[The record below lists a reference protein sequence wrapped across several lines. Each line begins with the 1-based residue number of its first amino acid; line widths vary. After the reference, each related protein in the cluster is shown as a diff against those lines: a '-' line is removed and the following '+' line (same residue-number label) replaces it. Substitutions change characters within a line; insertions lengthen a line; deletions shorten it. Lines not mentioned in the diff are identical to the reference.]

1 MDFRELTYITAV
13 AEEHSVTEAAKRLYI
28 SQPSLS
34 YIISK
39 VEQDLGV
46 KLFDRKTNPLSLTYA
61 GEVYVERAK
70 EILRIR
76 DNMRREL
83 TDIGH
88 GRKGR
93 INLGIPNERAG
104 YMLARVMPEYRKQYP
119 NIEIRL
125 EESRSA
131 EIIRNL
137 MSDKIGFCVLP
148 GDKSD
153 LPPGLCVDRIYRENL
168 YIVSGDGVI
177 TDDLLDSEET
187 PEGPRPL
194 MTMSAAGI
202 PMCRVNLVK
211 LKSKPFIIVKEGT
224 FIRNRMNEIFR
235 EAGYFPKEIMEVA
248 NCISAVQLA
257 KAGLGYTI
265 TPERAIIALGG
276 YDRFNCYLYGEKQDS
291 WDVSAVYR
299 KDVYL
304 GQAERALIDT
314 MKQVFGGEEAGEAA
328 AEKAAE
334 QADSSGGKEPHD

>member
-13 AEEHSVTEAAKRLYI
+13 ADEHSVTEAAKRLYI

-39 VEQDLGV
+39 AEQELGV
-46 KLFDRKTNPLSLTYA
+46 KLFDRKTNPLTLTYA
-61 GEVYVERAK
+61 GEIYVERAR

-88 GRKGR
+88 GQKGR
-93 INLGIPNERAG
+93 INIGIPNERAG
-104 YMLARVMPEYRKQYP
+104 YMLARAMPLFRKEYP

-125 EESRSA
+125 QESRSA

-137 MSDKIGFCVLP
+137 MIDKIGFCVLP

-153 LPPGLCVDRIYRENL
+153 LPPGLVVEKIYRESL
-168 YIVSGDGVI
+168 YIVAGDGVV
-177 TDDLLDSEET
+177 TEDMLDKEESEE
-187 PEGPRPL
+187 EIRPA
-194 MTMSAAGI
+194 TAMSAAGI
-202 PMCRVNLVK
+202 PMPVVQLEK

-224 FIRNRMNEIFR
+224 FIRNRMDQIFR
-235 EAGYFPKEIMEVA
+235 EAGFFPKDVMEVA

-276 YDRFNCYLYGEKQDS
+276 YDQFNCLLYGDHQDS

-299 KDVYL
+299 KEVYL
-304 GQAERALIDT
+304 GKAERALIDT
-314 MKQVFGGEEAGEAA
+314 MKKVFGGQQE
-328 AEKAAE
+328 
-334 QADSSGGKEPHD
+334 

>member
-13 AEEHSVTEAAKRLYI
+13 AEERSVTEAAKRLYI

-46 KLFDRKTNPLSLTYA
+46 RLFDRKTNPLTLTYA
-61 GEVYVERAK
+61 GEIYVERAR

-88 GRKGR
+88 GQKGR
-93 INLGIPNERAG
+93 INIGIPNERAG
-104 YMLARVMPEYRKQYP
+104 YMLARAMPLYRKEYP

-125 EESRSA
+125 QESRSA

-137 MSDKIGFCVLP
+137 MIDKIGFCVLP

-153 LPPGLCVDRIYRENL
+153 LPPGLVVEKIYRESL
-168 YIVSGDGVI
+168 YIVAGDGVV
-177 TDDLLDSEET
+177 TEDMLDKEET
-187 PEGPRPL
+187 EEEIKPV

-202 PMCRVNLVK
+202 TMPVVQLEK

-224 FIRNRMNEIFR
+224 FIRNRMDQIFR
-235 EAGYFPKEIMEVA
+235 EAGFFPKDVMEVA

-276 YDRFNCYLYGEKQDS
+276 YDQFNCLLYGDHQDS

-304 GQAERALIDT
+304 GKAERALIDT
-314 MKQVFGGEEAGEAA
+314 MKKVFGGQ
-328 AEKAAE
+328 AE
-334 QADSSGGKEPHD
+334 